1 MNNSKEMLCQFSL
14 VILIKSILIKKR
26 DGTQPDGFITDLDLE
41 CEDPFAD
48 MDWEKIDFDIS
59 YNY

>member
-48 MDWEKIDFDIS
+48 MD
-59 YNY
+59 